1 MASAKVYGMDG
12 AEKGSVDL
20 NDAIF
25 DVAYNDVLV
34 HDVVVALQ
42 NAKRQGNHE
51 TKTRKDV
58 RGGGKKPFRQKGTGR
73 ARQGSS
79 REPQMRGGGTVF
91 GPHKRSYRQN
101 VPQAMRRKALSCALS
116 DRVRNERL
124 SVLESVACDRPKTK
138 PFASMMSKLSPEG
151 RKTLVIMGELDS
163 NVALSM
169 RNLPRVKICRA
180 LDLNALDVLDA
191 NRVVV
196 VQDALATLEERLA
209 P

>member
-1 MASAKVYGMDG
+1 MASARVYGMDG
-12 AEKGSVDL
+12 AEKGSIDL
-20 NDAIF
+20 NAAVF
-25 DVAYNDVLV
+25 DVEYNDVLV

-42 NAKRQGNHE
+42 AAKRQGNHE
-51 TKTRKDV
+51 TKTRAEV

-79 REPQMRGGGTVF
+79 REPQMRGGGTVW

-101 VPQAMRRKALSCALS
+101 VPQTMRRKALICALS

-124 SVLESVACDRPKTK
+124 SVLEILTCDTPKTK
-138 PFASMMSKLSPEG
+138 PMASMMAKLSPEG
-151 RKTLVIMGELDS
+151 RKTLVVTGDVDAKVI
-163 NVALSM
+163 LSM
-169 RNLPRVKICRA
+169 RNLPRVILRKA
-180 LDLNALDVLDA
+180 ADLNALDVMNA

-196 VQDALATLEERLA
+196 VKDALATLEERLV